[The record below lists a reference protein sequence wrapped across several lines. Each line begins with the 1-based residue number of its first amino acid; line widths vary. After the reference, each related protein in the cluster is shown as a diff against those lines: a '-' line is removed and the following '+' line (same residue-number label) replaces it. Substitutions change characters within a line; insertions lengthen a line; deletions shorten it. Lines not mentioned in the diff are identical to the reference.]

1 MKIEDAL
8 FFSDYLAV
16 TAFQKGNS
24 NVQALEA
31 SANLIHLNDS
41 WLVEVS
47 SLKNPNVQL
56 AGLHPKN
63 NAHGFHT
70 VFAD

>member
-1 MKIEDAL
+1 MKTEVAL
-8 FFSDYLAV
+8 FSEDHPQ
-16 TAFQKGNS
+16 TAECQRGNS

-47 SLKNPNVQL
+47 SLKNPNIRL

-63 NAHGFHT
+63 SAHDFHT